1 MKTVK
6 NYISLFVLAL
16 ILISCDQFE
25 NKFYSKIEQAQKES
39 IENNSPVKLKLEDIT
54 DFEWVKIMHVTGNES
69 VPVFSFEIEP
79 SLGRKTT
86 DLDTYKNRFYFLNSK
101 NELIVKDID
110 YMHSPTY
117 EIESCIKDSTN
128 QYYQWL
134 TKEECEFILIPN
146 TKVAGTGTVFLFPK
160 CTTEFNR
167 KDFGI
172 FHKKNTTVN

>member
-1 MKTVK
+1 MRTIK
-6 NYISLFVLAL
+6 NYIALFVFAL

-39 IENNSPVKLKLEDIT
+39 IENNRPVKLKLGDILE
-54 DFEWVKIMHVTGNES
+54 FEWVKMMHVRGNES

-110 YMHSPTY
+110 YMRSPSY
-117 EIESCIKDSTN
+117 EIESCIEDSTN

-134 TKEECEFILIPN
+134 TKEQCEFMVIPN
-146 TKVAGTGTVFLFPK
+146 TKEPGTGTVFLFPK
-160 CTTEFNR
+160 CNTVFNR

-172 FHKKNTTVN
+172 FHNKNRTVN